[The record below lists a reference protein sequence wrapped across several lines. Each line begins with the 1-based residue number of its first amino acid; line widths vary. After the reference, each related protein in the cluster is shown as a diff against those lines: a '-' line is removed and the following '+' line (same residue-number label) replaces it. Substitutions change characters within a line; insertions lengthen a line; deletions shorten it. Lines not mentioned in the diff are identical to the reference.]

1 MSVIEIDSDT
11 SLTNV
16 DTHFKVSAGPGA
28 GKTYWI
34 VNHIKN
40 ILSNSDKLAKTRK
53 ILCITYTNI
62 ATETILKRL
71 GNASVQV
78 EISTI
83 HSFLYNHILKPYASF
98 IASDYDLNVSQIDG
112 HDDIILSNY
121 SFLNNWKARTRQQ
134 RLNDD
139 KIIIKAFNNLKWKFN
154 DEGELVAKTD
164 YPFTIGG
171 YPIRNDSYME
181 YKKMAWEKGVIH
193 HDDVLFLSY
202 QIIKKFPFV
211 SSVISAKFPYILVDE
226 FQDSNPIQVE
236 ILKELAN
243 LSKIGIIGDVA
254 QSIYEFQGA
263 DSEQFN
269 SFNLP
274 SQQNFFL
281 LHNRRSSNEIIDF
294 LNSIRT
300 DITQQYYR
308 NITVDS
314 PTLLVGDMVSAL
326 QQSKSDCDGDIYTLS
341 YKNITSNAL
350 KAELNGTGIN
360 DNLLEELRY
369 NDSNKDRV
377 NLIYTCVKAIAYTK
391 ESKFKD
397 ALNTFEK
404 YFNFKSDKIKGRKKA
419 LKYISI
425 LMENYETYKTYSLLE
440 FSNFIKDNIDTT
452 LVKVSRGAVKTHYE
466 NHTFEQFYLCVKIP
480 EDKSFH
486 KTIHKAKG
494 DEFDNVLLILTDEND
509 LKFITESNLQHD
521 EKHRIRYVAV
531 SRARDRLFISV
542 PSLDSALETQLST
555 NYNFNIVRL

>member
-98 IASDYDLNVSQIDG
+98 IASEYGLNVSQIDG
-112 HDDIILSNY
+112 HDDTILSNY
-121 SFLNNWKARTRQQ
+121 SFLNDWKVRTAQQ

-154 DEGELVAKTD
+154 HEGELVPKTD
-164 YPFTIGG
+164 YPFMIGG
-171 YPIRNDSYME
+171 YAIRNDSYME

-236 ILKELAN
+236 ILKKFAN
-243 LSKIGIIGDVA
+243 LSTIGIIGDIA

-263 DSEQFN
+263 DLEQFN

-274 SQQNFFL
+274 SHQDYFL
-281 LHNRRSSNEIIDF
+281 IHNRRSSNEIIDF
-294 LNSIRT
+294 LNLIRT
-300 DITQQYYR
+300 DISQQYHR
-308 NITVDS
+308 NVNITK
-314 PTLLVGDMVSAL
+314 PTLYVGNMVNAL
-326 QQSKSDCDGDIYTLS
+326 QQSKLDSGGDVYTLS
-341 YKNITSNAL
+341 RENITSNAL
-350 KAELNGTGIN
+350 KSEINGTGI
-360 DNLLEELRY
+360 DKSLLEGLRFK
-369 NDSNKDRV
+369 DSNKERA
-377 NLIYTCVKAIAYTK
+377 NLIYACIKAVALTK

-397 ALNTFEK
+397 ALKVLEK
-404 YFNFKSDKIKGRKKA
+404 YFNYKTDKLKGRKRA

-425 LMENYETYKTYSLLE
+425 LMENYEVYKDFSLLN
-440 FSNFIKDNIDTT
+440 FASFIKEKIDNSIAR
-452 LVKVSRGAVKTHYE
+452 VSAGAVKTHYE
-466 NHTFEQFYLCVKIP
+466 NHTFQQLYLCVNIP

-494 DEFDNVLLILTDEND
+494 DEFENVLLILPTEDD
-509 LKFITESNLQHD
+509 VKFITESDLQNN
-521 EKHRIRYVAV
+521 EEHRIKYVAV
-531 SRARDRLFISV
+531 SRARDKLFISV
-542 PSLDSALETQLST
+542 PSLDSALDTQLSI
-555 NYNFNIVRL
+555 NFNFNIVRL

>member
-11 SLTNV
+11 LLTNV
-16 DTHFKVSAGPGA
+16 DIHFKVSAGPGA
-28 GKTYWI
+28 GKTHWI

-40 ILSNSDKLAKTRK
+40 ILSNSNKLAKTRK

-78 EISTI
+78 EILTI

-98 IASDYDLNVSQIDG
+98 IASEYGLNVSQIDG
-112 HDDIILSNY
+112 HDDTILSNY
-121 SFLNNWKARTRQQ
+121 SFLNDWKVRTAQQ

-154 DEGELVAKTD
+154 HEGELVSKTD
-164 YPFTIGG
+164 YPFMIGG
-171 YPIRNDSYME
+171 YAIRNDSYME

-211 SSVISAKFPYILVDE
+211 SSIISAKFPYILVDE

-236 ILKELAN
+236 ILKKFAN
-243 LSKIGIIGDVA
+243 LSTIGIIGDIA

-263 DSEQFN
+263 DLEQFN

-274 SQQNFFL
+274 LHQNYFL
-281 LHNRRSSNEIIDF
+281 IHNRRSSNEIIDF
-294 LNSIRT
+294 LNLIRT
-300 DITQQYYR
+300 DISQQYHR
-308 NITVDS
+308 NVNITK
-314 PTLLVGDMVSAL
+314 PTLYVGNMVTAL
-326 QQSKSDCDGDIYTLS
+326 QQSKLHSGGDVFTLS
-341 YKNITSNAL
+341 RENVTSNAL
-350 KAELNGTGIN
+350 KAELSGTGI
-360 DNLLEELRY
+360 DKSLLEELRFK
-369 NDSNKDRV
+369 DSNKDRAT
-377 NLIYTCVKAIAYTK
+377 LIYACIKAIALTK

-397 ALNTFEK
+397 ALKVFEK
-404 YFNFKSDKIKGRKKA
+404 YFNYKTDKLKGRKKA

-425 LMENYETYKTYSLLE
+425 LMENYEVYKNFSLLN
-440 FSNFIKDNIDTT
+440 FAAFIKEKIDNSIAR
-452 LVKVSRGAVKTHYE
+452 VSSGAVKLHYE
-466 NHTFEQFYLCVKIP
+466 NHTFQQLYLCVNIP

-494 DEFDNVLLILTDEND
+494 DEFENVLLILPTEDD
-509 LKFITESNLQHD
+509 LKFITESNLQTN
-521 EKHRIRYVAV
+521 EEHRIKYVAV
-531 SRARDRLFISV
+531 SRARDKLFISV

-555 NYNFNIVRL
+555 NFNFNIVRL

>member
-98 IASDYDLNVSQIDG
+98 IASDYDLNVSSIDG

-121 SFLNNWKARTRQQ
+121 SFLNNWKVRTRQQ

-243 LSKIGIIGDVA
+243 LSTIGIIGDVA

-326 QQSKSDCDGDIYTLS
+326 QESKRDCDGDIYTLS

-466 NHTFEQFYLCVKIP
+466 NHTFEQYYLCVKIP

-531 SRARDRLFISV
+531 SRARDKLFISV
-542 PSLDSALETQLST
+542 PTLNSSLESQLST
-555 NYNFNIVRL
+555 NFNLNIVRL